1 MTNSIGTRG
10 TSLFGNATSLLGST
24 KDAFKAMAEAAVNTQ
39 GESPG
44 AITEAAARKGRRG
57 TVLDRYA

>member
-1 MTNSIGTRG
+1 MTNTIGTRA
-10 TSLFGNATSLLGST
+10 TSLFGNASSLLGST

-39 GESPG
+39 GDSPA
-44 AITEAAARKGRRG
+44 AIAETAARKGRRG

>member
-1 MTNSIGTRG
+1 MTNSISPRS
-10 TSLFGNATSLLGST
+10 TSLFGNATSILGSA

-39 GESPG
+39 GESP
-44 AITEAAARKGRRG
+44 AANAGTAAKQGRRG